1 MIQFQKIS
9 QTNVNEEGWTDP
21 ISYLESKGT
30 CAIFQVR
37 AKQGKKIFKKGKK
50 EQNI

>member
-30 CAIFQVR
+30 GAIFQVR
-37 AKQGKKIFKKGKK
+37 AKEGKK